1 MKLFTA
7 LSICL
12 ASAATAGS
20 PQAISTPSASNW
32 VGDFT
37 LGLNHSNL
45 YGYLSDDTEEDS
57 YGAIELELQLGRNYG
72 DYFVQADFF
81 GEFTDVGSANDSY
94 DEGVGT
100 AIHIMRQ
107 LNNNTGLGVFFGGLM
122 TTQDNDSSDRSNRY
136 FIGLESKLD
145 RNEADYYFQL
155 GYLFGNSG
163 DDNNGG
169 DESIRDATF
178 ARVVAE
184 RALTE
189 NLSLSAEVGYAD
201 GTMDGDGDD
210 CTISNLG
217 IALNHTINDSLL
229 ASLSCDWI
237 RYRQEAENDELN
249 EYIIGISLT
258 YTFGGAPKS
267 TNLDTP
273 RFLRW
278 SGITGG
284 QLE

>member
-12 ASAATAGS
+12 ATAATAGS
-20 PQAISTPSASNW
+20 PQSTSTPSTSNW

-45 YGYLSDDTEEDS
+45 YGSEASGNEEDE
-57 YGAIELELQLGRNYG
+57 YGAIEFELQLGRNFG
-72 DYFVQADFF
+72 DYFIQADFF
-81 GEFTDVGSANDSY
+81 GEFTDVGSAADSY
-94 DEGVGT
+94 SEGLGT
-100 AIHIMRQ
+100 AIHVMRQ
-107 LNNNTGLGVFFGGLM
+107 LNDNTGVGVFFGGLM
-122 TTQDNDSSDRSNRY
+122 TSQDNNSTDDESERL
-136 FIGLESKLD
+136 FIGLEAKLD
-145 RNEADYYFQL
+145 RTEADYYFQV
-155 GYLFGNSG
+155 GYLFGDGGN
-163 DDNNGG
+163 DDNGE
-169 DESIRDATF
+169 DSFSDATF
-178 ARVVAE
+178 ARLVAE

-189 NLSLSAEVGYAD
+189 NLSLTAEVGYA
-201 GTMDGDGDD
+201 GGKMDSDSDYAN
-210 CTISNLG
+210 ISNLG
-217 IALNHTINDSLL
+217 IALNHTINDSLM

-237 RYRQEAENDELN
+237 RYMQEDENDELN

-278 SGITGG
+278 SGISGG